1 MPAPDRRL
9 ALLLLWTLIAIAP
22 PALAGEPA
30 AAQAQTAPAPAA
42 PAAPAAE
49 ELLPNGRRPA
59 PDLLT
64 GGQPSPEQLEAI
76 AAAGYRTIVDL
87 RPEGEPGAPADEAAR
102 AAALG
107 LAYVRI
113 PVAGAGD
120 LTEEKARELDRV
132 LDAEG
137 AGPAVVHCASGNRVG
152 ALLALRAARL
162 DGAAPEAALDLGLD
176 AGLTRLEPAV
186 RELLGLPAAE
196 SAAP

>member
-9 ALLLLWTLIAIAP
+9 ALLLLWTSIAVVP

-30 AAQAQTAPAPAA
+30 AAQAATAE
-42 PAAPAAE
+42 AAPAAE
-49 ELLPNGRRPA
+49 DLLPNGRRPA
-59 PDLLT
+59 PELLT

-113 PVAGAGD
+113 PVAGAGE
-120 LTEEKARELDRV
+120 LTEEKVRALDLA
-132 LDAEG
+132 LDAAED
-137 AGPAVVHCASGNRVG
+137 AGPVVVHCATGNRVG
-152 ALLALRAARL
+152 ALLALRAALL
-162 DGAAPEAALDLGLD
+162 DGVPPDAALEMGLG
-176 AGLTRLEPAV
+176 AGLTKLEPVVREMLGLPVAEPAV
-186 RELLGLPAAE
+186 P
-196 SAAP
+196 

>member
-30 AAQAQTAPAPAA
+30 ATQAQAAPAQTAPAV
-42 PAAPAAE
+42 AAE
-49 ELLPNGRRPA
+49 DLLPNGRRPA

-64 GGQPSPEQLEAI
+64 GGQPSAEQLEAI

-113 PVAGAGD
+113 PIASAGD

-137 AGPAVVHCASGNRVG
+137 AGPVVVHCAAGNRVG
-152 ALLALRAARL
+152 ALLALRAAH
-162 DGAAPEAALDLGLD
+162 DGAAPEAALELGLD
-176 AGLTRLEPAV
+176 AGLTTLEPAV
-186 RELLGLPAAE
+186 RERLGLPAAE
-196 SAAP
+196 PAAP